1 MKSDLKREH
10 VRWVLEMVS
19 KGFPVDLGVEF
30 LCPPKG
36 RPKKSLTD
44 YWFLTIMPKVELG
57 RDICALEQQG
67 IDRWDIESR
76 IEKKP
81 GEGISDTEYRRC
93 KDYWIEW
100 DRDPNAMKERIREE
114 FFAAK

>member
-1 MKSDLKREH
+1 MSSDRKREH
-10 VRWVLEMVS
+10 VRQVLEMVS

-67 IDRWDIESR
+67 LHLWDIESR

-81 GEGISDTEYRRC
+81 GEGLSDTEYRRC

-100 DRDPNAMKERIREE
+100 DRDPNAMIERIREE